1 MSHID
6 KALKKA
12 QKEKDDTYKRYRRI
26 APAET
31 RRNTTRLKITWGIGV
46 AVALISVTAIVL
58 FVSGNNTLD
67 GEKGHVKNGD
77 AVAEEAPAS
86 QQKMGVG
93 AREPDPDTRMIASKT
108 DGAKPDTFE
117 KTEQIRL
124 NADILYK
131 EALDWYQKGE
141 LDKAGEGYQK
151 VLSIEPGHAFALNNL
166 GVIYMGRKKSNDA
179 ADMFKKAIDLK
190 PDYVDPYY
198 NLACLYSLSGNISK
212 SLYYLKMAVSIN
224 NNVKNW
230 AKDDKD
236 LKNVRG
242 SAEFGKAFE

>member
-12 QKEKDDTYKRYRRI
+12 QKEKDDIYKRYRRI

-31 RRNTTRLKITWGIGV
+31 HRNTTRLKITWGIGV
-46 AVALISVTAIVL
+46 AVALISITAIFL
-58 FVSGNNTLD
+58 LVSGNNTLD

-77 AVAEEAPAS
+77 AVAEETPAS
-86 QQKMGVG
+86 QQKMGAS
-93 AREPDPDTRMIASKT
+93 AREPDTRVIAAET
-108 DGAKPDTFE
+108 DGAKPGAFE

-151 VLSIEPGHAFALNNL
+151 VLSIEPRHAFALNNL

-179 ADMFKKAIDLK
+179 ADMFRKAIDIK
-190 PDYVDPYY
+190 ADYVDPYY
-198 NLACLYSLSGNISK
+198 NLACLYSLSGNITK
-212 SLYYLKMAVSIN
+212 SLYYLEMAVSIN

-230 AKDDKD
+230 AKNDKD

>member
-12 QKEKDDTYKRYRRI
+12 QKEKDHIYKRYRRI

-31 RRNTTRLKITWGIGV
+31 HRNTTRLKITWGIGV

-58 FVSGNNTLD
+58 LVSGNNTLD
-67 GEKGHVKNGD
+67 GEKSHVKNGD
-77 AVAEEAPAS
+77 AMAEEAPAS

-93 AREPDPDTRMIASKT
+93 AREPDTRVIAAET
-108 DGAKPDTFE
+108 DGAKPGAFE

-224 NNVKNW
+224 NSVKNW

-236 LKNVRG
+236 LDKLRISEAYKKVM
-242 SAEFGKAFE
+242 E